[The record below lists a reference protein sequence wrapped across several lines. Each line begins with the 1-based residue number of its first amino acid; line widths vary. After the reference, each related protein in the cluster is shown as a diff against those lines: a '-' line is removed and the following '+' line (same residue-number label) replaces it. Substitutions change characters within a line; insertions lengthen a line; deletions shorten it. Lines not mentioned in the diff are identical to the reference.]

1 MATIREQ
8 LLKIENYGEL
18 AVKNCENHYRK
29 YGISI
34 LDDETTRSVS
44 ESLNASFEFSK
55 SPEGS
60 SFWLKILQEL
70 ELAN

>member
-18 AVKNCENHYRK
+18 AVKNCENQYRK
-29 YGISI
+29 SGISI

-44 ESLNASFEFSK
+44 ESLIASFEFSK

-60 SFWLKILQEL
+60 SFWLGVLNKL
-70 ELAN
+70 ELK